1 MRFAGEDG
9 AGDLG
14 DGGVEIA
21 VREGW
26 GGVAAVKWDGS
37 TSISVTL
44 EHWFGGTSPTEWWAR
59 GDLNSGPKGVGSD
72 GSLRDPAA
80 EQVLHRTHVPT
91 RPRPIRLVADLP
103 VEVSVEVRRVRPDQ
117 HPLTSDRTRHKQRME
132 KLLEDALIKLS
143 TVATD
148 IFGVS
153 GRP

>member
-21 VREGW
+21 AREGW

-91 RPRPIRLVADLP
+91 RPRPIRSVASFWTTNFDSLI
-103 VEVSVEVRRVRPDQ
+103 EDSIERAGRIANVRFTEEAAER
-117 HPLTSDRTRHKQRME
+117 S
-132 KLLEDALIKLS
+132 S
-143 TVATD
+143 
-148 IFGVS
+148 
-153 GRP
+153 